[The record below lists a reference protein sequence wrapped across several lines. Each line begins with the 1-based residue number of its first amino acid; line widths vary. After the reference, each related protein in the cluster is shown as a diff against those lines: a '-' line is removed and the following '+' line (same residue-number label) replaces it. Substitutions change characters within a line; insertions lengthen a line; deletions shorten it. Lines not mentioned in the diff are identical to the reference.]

1 MIPRILTFCVIAFHS
16 LHCKASRIYSWW
28 IGTCSVLYQ
37 IAYSNTM
44 NLQSVAI
51 NTLYHRF
58 NDVSSTGRCQTH
70 SKPHKLS
77 LPDLPCLTWYIPI
90 PSKMAP
96 APPLREPRR
105 SLRLRWRP
113 SRPSRR
119 RASRLGA
126 MAMSKSKLNVVWH
139 ICSFLCS
146 FCCFVPWDSLL
157 SKSNQQKLV
166 QVI

>member
-1 MIPRILTFCVIAFHS
+1 MPTFFAS
-16 LHCKASRIYSWW
+16 LHSIHCTARHPEFIHDELEHAVYRIKLP
-28 IGTCSVLYQ
+28 TV
-37 IAYSNTM
+37 YSNTM

-51 NTLYHRF
+51 NTLHHRF
-58 NDVSSTGRCQTH
+58 NDVSSTGRRQTH
-70 SKPHKLS
+70 SKPRKLS

-146 FCCFVPWDSLL
+146 FYCFVPWDSVL
-157 SKSNQQKLV
+157 SKSNQQKFV